1 MFPWE
6 KWKRMFLIPVGSLG
20 RSSNILSCFSSFPV
34 PPSFVCRH
42 LVCLFLERVLATSR
56 EKGRQLAQQYTK
68 FVQSL
73 MAYWGLRFAAKVVS
87 VRVRCLAIVLRM
99 PQRLYFLS
107 YRILA
112 VFSFSL
118 LFNANCLS
126 VSSILCNFALA

>member
-1 MFPWE
+1 MEVNANNPHRFIRPFI
-6 KWKRMFLIPVGSLG
+6 KHFKL
-20 RSSNILSCFSSFPV
+20 FSSFPV

-42 LVCLFLERVLATSR
+42 LVCLFLGGVLATSR

-87 VRVRCLAIVLRM
+87 VRVRCLAIILRM
-99 PQRLYFLS
+99 PQRLFFLS

-112 VFSFSL
+112 PFSFSL

>member
-1 MFPWE
+1 MFPLE
-6 KWKRMFLIPVGSLG
+6 KRKRMLLIPVGSLG
-20 RSSNILSCFSSFPV
+20 RSSNILSCFHRF
-34 PPSFVCRH
+34 
-42 LVCLFLERVLATSR
+42 LFLLRLFVGILSVFFLNACWLR
-56 EKGRQLAQQYTK
+56 QEKGRQLAQQYTK

-87 VRVRCLAIVLRM
+87 VRVRCLAIILRM
-99 PQRLYFLS
+99 PQRLFFLS

-112 VFSFSL
+112 PFSFSL

>member
-1 MFPWE
+1 MEANAINPSRFIRPFI
-6 KWKRMFLIPVGSLG
+6 KYFKL
-20 RSSNILSCFSSFPV
+20 FSSFPV

-42 LVCLFLERVLATSR
+42 PVCLFLEGVLATSR
-56 EKGRQLAQQYTK
+56 EKGRKLAQQYTK

-87 VRVRCLAIVLRM
+87 VRVRCLAIILRM
-99 PQRLYFLS
+99 PQRLFFLS

-112 VFSFSL
+112 PFSFSL